1 MLEPSLCVNHSSRI
15 ATLKNSPSQ
24 PPVGGQLVGSEP
36 GEAASW
42 APASCCW
49 LCAWTATFPPLP
61 CPAHPGSLCCLV
73 GPRNGMSGL
82 QKEHSGSE
90 GLPEPLL

>member
-1 MLEPSLCVNHSSRI
+1 MSLARLRRVYYAAGAGEPKRSR
-15 ATLKNSPSQ
+15 PRG
-24 PPVGGQLVGSEP
+24 PGGTAAGAA
-36 GEAASW
+36 EAK
-42 APASCCW
+42 
-49 LCAWTATFPPLP
+49 
-61 CPAHPGSLCCLV
+61 CCLV